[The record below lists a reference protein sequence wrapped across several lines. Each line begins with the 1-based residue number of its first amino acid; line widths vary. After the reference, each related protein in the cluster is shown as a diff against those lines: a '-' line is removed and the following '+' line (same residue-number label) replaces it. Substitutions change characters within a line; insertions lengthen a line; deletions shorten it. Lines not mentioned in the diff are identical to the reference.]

1 MVKTEVLKC
10 QDLPKF
16 QYLGGGGYSL
26 VVKTKKS

>member
-16 QYLGGGGYSL
+16 QLGGGVFSGGVFSGGQN
-26 VVKTKKS
+26 